1 MSTVL
6 LEHLIDD
13 AALFPPA
20 EAPMATAVGGHR
32 AVKVGPLGWLVGRFL
47 CPATRIGEMLGEL
60 RRDEAFALG
69 LIADSGV
76 PGLPGALAEVAAEP
90 RLVLLAVEIRVAA
103 EPDVVAAV
111 RDAVAVLPT
120 GPRCYVEVPRGEGWR
135 TALAVVG
142 AAGHGAKL
150 RMGGPRAEAFPTEDE
165 VADFVNACVATEIPF
180 KCTAGLHNAVRHTD
194 PETGFEHHG
203 FLNVALAVAAA
214 VRGDD
219 PQPVLAE
226 RDPERVAAAVREL
239 DDATA
244 ERARALYA
252 GHGSCSL
259 GEPAGDLLT
268 MGLLD
273 GGFD

>member
-1 MSTVL
+1 VLVVELAHEVRVDHFTLPVIGPVALDHPELGST
-6 LEHLIDD
+6 
-13 AALFPPA
+13 
-20 EAPMATAVGGHR
+20 
-32 AVKVGPLGWLVGRFL
+32 
-47 CPATRIGEMLGEL
+47 
-60 RRDEAFALG
+60 
-69 LIADSGV
+69 
-76 PGLPGALAEVAAEP
+76 LAEVAAEE
-90 RLVLLAVEIRVAA
+90 RLVLLAAEIAVAA
-103 EPDVVAAV
+103 GGDTVAGV
-111 RDAVAVLPT
+111 REALAVLPP
-120 GPRCYVEVPRGEGWR
+120 GLRCYVELPRGEGWR
-135 TALAVVG
+135 PALAVVG

-150 RMGGPRAEAFPTEDE
+150 RTGGPRADAFPTEAE
-165 VADFVNACVATEIPF
+165 VADFVYACVATEIPF

-203 FLNVALAVAAA
+203 FLNLALAVAAA

-226 RDPERVAAAVREL
+226 RDADRVAAAVREL

-259 GEPAGDLLT
+259 GEPAGDLLA

-273 GGFD
+273 GDLA